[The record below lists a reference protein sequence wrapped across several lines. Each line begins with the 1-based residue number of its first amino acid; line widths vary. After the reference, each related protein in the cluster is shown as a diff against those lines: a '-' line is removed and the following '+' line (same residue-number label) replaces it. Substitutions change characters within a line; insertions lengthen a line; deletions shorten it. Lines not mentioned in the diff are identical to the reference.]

1 MRKFLKNSIGHGY
14 GNSNGTQ
21 NVIWQSVMREKPLY
35 RWKAMYSGFFVLA
48 YKKRK
53 RQMPAGLLYYK
64 EKHVDWI
71 FVTEHLSEVQIQQKV
86 YQNMKLVFPT
96 VLSFRV
102 SLMVWRNPSSLVWSR
117 LQWMRWSAIIRKISN
132 INLSPVKYDLAEK
145 NMMPAPESRFFPGLA
160 LCFHR

>member
-1 MRKFLKNSIGHGY
+1 
-14 GNSNGTQ
+14 
-21 NVIWQSVMREKPLY
+21 
-35 RWKAMYSGFFVLA
+35 MYSGFFVLA

-53 RQMPAGLLYYK
+53 RQMPAGLLYYT

-102 SLMVWRNPSSLVWSR
+102 SLMV
-117 LQWMRWSAIIRKISN
+117 
-132 INLSPVKYDLAEK
+132 
-145 NMMPAPESRFFPGLA
+145 
-160 LCFHR
+160 